1 MSAALTALVSKYL
14 GCVIAAEQS
23 EVEEFF
29 SHFIARS
36 RVREAINALIAAR
49 ELSFVYIG
57 SRTMLECTQPR
68 IAPTIR
74 LPRHSAPGLQRRTPE
89 LKKES

>member
-1 MSAALTALVSKYL
+1 MNISMTEALTALVSKYL

-29 SHFIARS
+29 SNFIARS

-49 ELSFVYIG
+49 ELSFVHIG
-57 SRTMLECTQPR
+57 GRAMLECTPPR
-68 IAPTIR
+68 APAAGPCSQATAVPASPC
-74 LPRHSAPGLQRRTPE
+74 LHC
-89 LKKES
+89 